1 MDQSTQII
9 TIILSVGFSQALLG
23 GIMMLMKKN
32 ARLPDRILSVWL
44 LSFAFQQLISLL
56 NRQFILVAYPI
67 TPFVYGPLL
76 YIYIHSLI
84 KEGDGL
90 KKWYL
95 LTFLPAAIF
104 TVLAIVFRQEQ
115 ILVYDSFLSADGY
128 SALRLTYAICVIV
141 SFLAY
146 PIATFCEIDSHRR
159 HLKNMYSYK
168 SNRITLGWALFVA
181 ISFFVFYFGL
191 FVLGL
196 IRILNIHFP
205 VDPELVGFGIM
216 IFYSFAFS
224 IFGYQQERIYPVQ
237 SSQSA
242 DAYSQSGLKQKDK
255 KALAGSLLTLMS
267 DEKLYLNSQLSL
279 MDVAYRLQVPRH
291 YVTQVLSQE
300 LGKNFY
306 TFVNEYRIN
315 EAKRRMLDDR
325 YKQEKLLAIAY
336 DVGFNSKSSFNSLFK
351 QATDM
356 TPSEF
361 RKENKDRQI
370 G

>member
-1 MDQSTQII
+1 MDQSTQIV

-32 ARLPDRILSVWL
+32 ARLSDRILSVWL

-56 NRQFILVAYPI
+56 NRQFILVAFPI
-67 TPFVYGPLL
+67 TPFVFGPLL

-84 KEGDGL
+84 KEDDGL
-90 KKWYL
+90 KIWYVF
-95 LTFLPAAIF
+95 TFIPACVF

-115 ILVYDSFLSADGY
+115 ILVYDRFLSADGY
-128 SALRLTYAICVIV
+128 SALRLTYAVCVIV

-159 HLKNMYSYK
+159 YLKNIYSYQ
-168 SNRITLGWALFVA
+168 SNMITLRWALFVA

-196 IRILNIHFP
+196 IRVLNVHFS
-205 VDPELVGFGIM
+205 VDPEIVGFGIM
-216 IFYSFAFS
+216 IFYSFVFS
-224 IFGYQQERIYPVQ
+224 IFGYQQERIYPIHTQ
-237 SSQSA
+237 RSA
-242 DAYSQSGLKQKDK
+242 DIYRQSGLKEKDRK
-255 KALAGSLLTLMS
+255 NLAGSLLLLMD
-267 DEKLYLNSQLSL
+267 DEELYLNSKLSL
-279 MDVAYRLQVPRH
+279 VDVAQRLQVPRH
-291 YVTQVLSQE
+291 YLTQILNQE

-315 EAKRRMLDDR
+315 EAKRRMSDGA
-325 YKQEKLLAIAY
+325 YKNDTLLAIAY

-351 QATDM
+351 KTVNM

-361 RKENKDRQI
+361 RRQNMKKPVE
-370 G
+370 